1 MAELAGVGTDA
12 ARKARRGRTLPAAL
26 SGLILLGWPA
36 FAQDAR
42 WRQVTAAAMQLY
54 DAGKYD
60 QALPAAQESVRLAG
74 PAFGPESRQV
84 AISLN
89 DLGLVLE
96 ALDRWAEAEP
106 LYRRS
111 LALNEKALGPQHPE
125 VAANLNNLGILY
137 LHMGRLAEAADSLAR
152 ALSIREKAPGPN
164 NAETA
169 TNMANLAL
177 VFTAQAKYADAEALD
192 RRALTIDE
200 KALGPEDAGVA
211 KDLNNLAEAC
221 FRQSKYAQAE
231 PLYVRAL
238 SIHLKLFGNESIFVA
253 TDLNNIGALYTE
265 QGKYALA
272 EATYR
277 RSLAIDEKAA
287 AGKGLTIASDL
298 NNLAGLFVKLA
309 QFPEAEPLYRRAL
322 AIDEKALGPEHP
334 TVARVLSNLAALDS
348 AQGRYEEAE
357 AAYRR
362 ALAIRE
368 KALGTGHP
376 LVAITLSG
384 LAMLKKEQGQYPEAL
399 ALYQR
404 ALGIDE
410 KALGAEHPQVATIL
424 NDLGALY
431 LELVQVPL
439 AAPLFRR
446 ALAIHEKSL
455 GPDHPDVAADLM
467 HLAEVYA
474 AGGQAEEAAPL
485 YERVIAIDGKAFGAA
500 SLHLANPLL
509 GLASLR
515 QRQAKYAEAEL
526 LEKRALS
533 ILEASAGPDHTDTR
547 GALLDLA
554 ITYYGWGRTEL
565 AATYFDRGLASLARQ
580 VDSSFTYMSERQRLQ
595 FLATEPGAFPLLF
608 SFALN
613 NQERDAALAGKMYDG
628 LLWEK
633 GLIAA
638 NAAALRAKIL
648 DGGDREAVGLFDRLA
663 AKRTQLAAL
672 ASAPAGDLA
681 EWRKA
686 MAQLDQEAN
695 GIETDLV
702 KRSAALAE
710 AKALARITWRDVQK
724 GLKPDEA
731 AVEYVRFPVHNG
743 AGWMHADAYAAVV
756 LTPTA
761 APRALLLGNAQ
772 KLEAEPVAAYRADVG
787 RSRGVSI
794 PAGKTGAEPDAG
806 SGTGAAYAAFWKP
819 LEAALGGATRVYVAA
834 DGILNQVPIG
844 LFSDPAGKLLLEKY
858 DLRVVNST
866 KDLLRPQRGGGGR
879 TAVVMGNPAFDLTEA
894 AQREAVSKLNAGA
907 AIQTATT
914 PAEARP
920 ASRGS
925 ERSAPLPPLPAT
937 QAEALAVAL
946 SLKNAGWQ
954 VSLYTG
960 SMALKE
966 VMERARSPRVV
977 HLATHGF
984 FLATPA
990 TADKSAPGARP
1001 SGQSTGQPALRD
1013 PMLRS
1018 GLFFAGADRTRA
1030 GERPAAGLE
1039 DGVLTAYEA
1048 SQLHLQG
1055 TELVVLSACE
1065 TGLGQ
1070 QANGEGVFGLRRGL
1084 QEAGAESVLMSMW
1097 PVPDQE
1103 TQELMTLFYQQWL
1116 GGLDAHEALRRAQ
1129 LKERDTVR
1137 QRYGRDLPYYWGAFV
1152 LVGR

>member
-1 MAELAGVGTDA
+1 MSGLAGIGTA
-12 ARKARRGRTLPAAL
+12 AAWKTRRGRMLPAAL
-26 SGLILLGWPA
+26 AGLILFCCPA
-36 FAQDAR
+36 SAQDAR
-42 WRQVTAAAMQLY
+42 WRQVTAAAMQFY

-60 QALPAAQESVRLAG
+60 QALPAAQESLRVAG
-74 PAFGPESRQV
+74 PTFGPESRQV

-89 DLGLVLE
+89 DLALVLA

-106 LYRRS
+106 LYRRA
-111 LALNEKALGPQHPE
+111 LAMNEKALGPDHPD
-125 VAANLNNLGILY
+125 VAGNLNNLGVLY
-137 LHMGRLAEAADSLAR
+137 LHMGLLAEAKDSLAR
-152 ALSIREKAPGPN
+152 ALSIREKALGPN
-164 NAETA
+164 HAEAA

-177 VFTAQAKYADAEALD
+177 VFMDQGKYADAEALD
-192 RRALTIDE
+192 RRALAIDE

-211 KDLNNLAEAC
+211 TALNNLGEAC
-221 FRQSKYAQAE
+221 SRQGKYAQAE
-231 PLYVRAL
+231 PLYFRAL
-238 SIHLKLFGNESIFVA
+238 AIHLKLFGNESTFVA
-253 TDLNNIGALYTE
+253 TDLNNIGALYEE
-265 QGKYALA
+265 QGKYAQA

-287 AGKGLTIASDL
+287 TGKGLTIATDL
-298 NNLAGLFVKLA
+298 NNLASLFNK
-309 QFPEAEPLYRRAL
+309 QGRFPEAELLYRRAL

-334 TVARVLSNLAALDS
+334 TVARVLSNLAALDY

-357 AAYRR
+357 PAYRR

-368 KALGTGHP
+368 KTLGTGHP
-376 LVAITLSG
+376 LVAVTLSG
-384 LAMLKKEQGQYPEAL
+384 LAMLKKEQGQYPEAA

-410 KALGAEHPQVATIL
+410 KALGAEHPQVAPIL
-424 NDLGALY
+424 EGLGTLY
-431 LELVQVPL
+431 LQVAQFP
-439 AAPLFRR
+439 AAVTLFRR
-446 ALAIHEKSL
+446 ALAINEKSL
-455 GPDHPDVAADLM
+455 GPDHPDVAADLNN
-467 HLAEVYA
+467 LALAYDE
-474 AGGQAEEAAPL
+474 AGHPEEAAPA
-485 YERVIAIDGKAFGAA
+485 YERVIAIDEKAFGATG
-500 SLHLANPLL
+500 LNLAAPLL
-509 GLASLR
+509 NLGSLR
-515 QRQAKYAEAEL
+515 QGQGNSAVAET

-533 ILEASAGPDHTDTR
+533 ILEASAGPDHPRTR
-547 GALLDLA
+547 AALLDLA

-565 AATYFDRGLASLARQ
+565 AATYFDRGLASLVKQ
-580 VDSSFTYMSERQRLQ
+580 IDSSFTYMSERQRLQ
-595 FLATEPGAFPLLF
+595 FLATEDLAFPLLF
-608 SFALN
+608 SFALAS
-613 NQERDAALAGKMYDG
+613 QERDASLAGKMYDG
-628 LLWEK
+628 LLYEK

-648 DGGDREAVGLFDRLA
+648 DGGDREAVTLFDRLT
-663 AKRTQLAAL
+663 AKRAQLAEL
-672 ASAPAGDLA
+672 ASAPPGDVA

-686 MAQLDQEAN
+686 MAQLDKDAN
-695 GIETDLV
+695 AIETDLV
-702 KRSAALAE
+702 KRSAPLAE
-710 AKALARITWRDVQK
+710 AKAQARITWRDVQK

-731 AVEYVRFPVHNG
+731 AVEFVRFRVHNG
-743 AGWMHADAYAAVV
+743 ARWMQADAYAAAV
-756 LTPTA
+756 LTPS
-761 APRALLLGNAQ
+761 APPRLLLLGNAQ
-772 KLEAEPVAAYRADVG
+772 KLEAEPVAAYRVDVG

-794 PAGKTGAEPDAG
+794 PAGKTGAEPPAG

-819 LEAALGGATRVYVAA
+819 LEEALGGARRVYVAA

-844 LFSDPAGKLLLEKY
+844 LFSDSAGKLLLEKY

-866 KDLLRPQRGGGGR
+866 KDLLRPQRSAGGK
-879 TAVVMGNPAFDLTEA
+879 TAVVIGNPAFDLTEA
-894 AQREAVSKLNAGA
+894 AQREAVSKLNGGTPVHA
-907 AIQTATT
+907 AAA
-914 PAEARP
+914 PAEAAP
-920 ASRGS
+920 SSRGS
-925 ERSAPLPPLPAT
+925 ERGAPLPPLPAT
-937 QAEALAVAL
+937 QAEAQAVAL

-966 VMERARSPRVV
+966 VMVRVHSPRVV

-984 FLATPA
+984 FLANTGA
-990 TADKSAPGARP
+990 ADKSPPGARP
-1001 SGQSTGQPALRD
+1001 VGQPAGQSALRD

-1018 GLFFAGADRTRA
+1018 GLFFAGADRARA
-1030 GERPAAGLE
+1030 GERPAANLE

-1103 TQELMTLFYQQWL
+1103 TQELMALFYQQWL

-1129 LKERDTVR
+1129 LKERETVR